1 MSCTV
6 KFYFFCFLSK
16 YDIRNKL
23 HKKYSILPYIRFPR
37 LFFHVVRFCRTR
49 CRVLFRKKSRFP
61 FVFSP
66 ARATL
71 YRALTTNAAQRLNA
85 TGASAQRKADI
96 MEEAI
101 REKLEELRGMLQ
113 ADGGDLEV
121 VSITGK
127 TVLLRLRGACGA
139 CPHAQMTLKD
149 GIERILRE
157 SVDPEIVVER
167 A

>member
-1 MSCTV
+1 MHQTTTRRA
-6 KFYFFCFLSK
+6 
-16 YDIRNKL
+16 RN
-23 HKKYSILPYIRFPR
+23 
-37 LFFHVVRFCRTR
+37 
-49 CRVLFRKKSRFP
+49 
-61 FVFSP
+61 
-66 ARATL
+66 A
-71 YRALTTNAAQRLNA
+71 ALTQRA
-85 TGASAQRKADI
+85 HPPEERQDT